1 MNVIKGVAKKLR
13 RNQTNAEQKLWSK
26 LRNRKLGG
34 HKFYRQ
40 YVIPFIL
47 DNEKRHFIADFCCFK
62 EKLVIEV
69 DGSVHE
75 KQKDYDEV
83 KDFIVTTLGYKVLR
97 FANEEIE
104 LNLQQVLNVIID
116 DLG

>member
-1 MNVIKGVAKKLR
+1 M
-13 RNQTNAEQKLWSK
+13 
-26 LRNRKLGG
+26 
-34 HKFYRQ
+34 
-40 YVIPFIL
+40 
-47 DNEKRHFIADFCCFK
+47 
-62 EKLVIEV
+62 
-69 DGSVHE
+69 HE

-97 FANEEIE
+97 FANEEME